1 MGLQTEAFN
10 SFVPPTQYKRAAKRV
25 ADELMVNANEL
36 GDDQN
41 APLLIQMA
49 QEGNRDAQMVLYR
62 KSRQMIAYV
71 FWKNFIG
78 NKKFAPRR
86 LDRGDDDVYATEAW
100 DAMQK
105 ALDSFDVSRYM
116 GEPDVLKK
124 WNYWFNRY
132 LKYLA
137 IRLNREIDRQGFTGI
152 GDVSGLQ
159 VHSMPRDDEG
169 EEFDNVS
176 LSDPSHTGDID
187 LDASLERYMQDLQ
200 RDMETSR
207 KKEQLYKILQARMEG
222 HDLDTIAAD
231 LGTTKWN
238 VRKLMRE
245 LKADMD
251 RYGLFEDQHELRKF
265 LQQKRLDE
273 ATGYQNVP
281 DWQPLTDLTI
291 NQAMK
296 FRKRDINDYVTHHI
310 SPAYLIVETKLP
322 NRKTMYTLYFRLP
335 PSSKERR
342 PKLEYA
348 NNVDLIISNHRT
360 PRVKSMSMAKQLL
373 RQHFKSLGQDVKVG
387 IDPASPHAWLH
398 AL

>member
-10 SFVPPTQYKRAAKRV
+10 SFIPPTQYKRAAKRV
-25 ADELMVNANEL
+25 ADELMVSANEL

-86 LDRGDDDVYATEAW
+86 LDRGDDDVFATEAW

-105 ALDSFDVSRYM
+105 ALDSFDVSQYM
-116 GEPDVLKK
+116 GESDVLKK

-137 IRLNREIDRQGFTGI
+137 IRLNRDIGRQGFTGM
-152 GDVSGLQ
+152 GDSSGLQ
-159 VHSMPRDDEG
+159 IHSMPRDDEG
-169 EEFDNVS
+169 EEFDTVS

-231 LGTTKWN
+231 LGTSKWN

-251 RYGLFEDQHELRKF
+251 KYGLFEDQHELRKF
-265 LQQKRLDE
+265 LQQKRIDE
-273 ATGYQNVP
+273 SAGYQNVP

-291 NQAMK
+291 NQALK
-296 FRKRDINDYVTHHI
+296 FRKRHINDYVTHHI
-310 SPAYLIVETKLP
+310 SPAYLIVETNLP

-335 PSSKERR
+335 PGKNTRR

-360 PRVKSMSMAKQLL
+360 PRVKSLSMAKQLL